1 MIARIGSQSK
11 DTAQS
16 LGNNDEF
23 MKEGNMPPFTLNAGR
38 DTALVSLDLLRNP
51 VEGVGD
57 DKFWRDTLEFYKA
70 SFEVGKQK
78 WKLADECADIVRKK
92 EEELSS

>member
-1 MIARIGSQSK
+1 MIARIGTQSK

-38 DTALVSLDLLRNP
+38 DTALVSLDLLQNP
-51 VEGVGD
+51 VDGIGD
-57 DKFWRDTLEFYKA
+57 DTFWRETLAFYRA
-70 SFEVGKQK
+70 SFGGGRRK
-78 WKLADECADIVRKK
+78 WKLAMECAGIVAKR
-92 EEELSS
+92 EAELKA